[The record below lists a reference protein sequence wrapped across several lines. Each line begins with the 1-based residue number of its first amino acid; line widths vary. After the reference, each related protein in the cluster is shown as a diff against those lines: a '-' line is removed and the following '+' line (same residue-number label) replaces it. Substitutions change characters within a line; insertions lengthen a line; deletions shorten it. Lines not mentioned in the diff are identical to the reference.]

1 MQIKKHHWPYYTAI
15 LCCIL
20 LGSFLITLMFK
31 CSIGVPVLNYHQVNS
46 EENDMLSVPVEE
58 FEAQMAY
65 LEESGYTTITP
76 DQLRDFLTD
85 GTPLPE
91 KPVLIT
97 FDDGYKDNYTNA
109 FPILKKHHMT
119 ATIFL
124 VTDYIGRFEQWMDW
138 PDVQEMSEY
147 GIVMGSHTLSHEEL
161 AGMSSEEAHRQLA
174 DSKSVVEWRTLKWVE
189 YIAYPCGA
197 FTEDT
202 LKEATAAGYKGGF
215 TVNYDYVYPGDSPF
229 SLSRIPV
236 FGGHTHQLTRFKLR
250 LMLAPLVGAME
261 RTKVSLEKDG
271 YTTLAKLIITP

>member
-1 MQIKKHHWPYYTAI
+1 
-15 LCCIL
+15 
-20 LGSFLITLMFK
+20 
-31 CSIGVPVLNYHQVNS
+31 
-46 EENDMLSVPVEE
+46 
-58 FEAQMAY
+58 
-65 LEESGYTTITP
+65 
-76 DQLRDFLTD
+76 
-85 GTPLPE
+85 
-91 KPVLIT
+91 
-97 FDDGYKDNYTNA
+97 
-109 FPILKKHHMT
+109 MT

-147 GIVMGSHTLSHEEL
+147 GIVMGSHTLSHDEL

>member
-1 MQIKKHHWPYYTAI
+1 MQIKKHHWPYYTAV

-124 VTDYIGRFEQWMDW
+124 VTDYIGRFEQWMR
-138 PDVQEMSEY
+138 
-147 GIVMGSHTLSHEEL
+147 L
-161 AGMSSEEAHRQLA
+161 
-174 DSKSVVEWRTLKWVE
+174 
-189 YIAYPCGA
+189 
-197 FTEDT
+197 
-202 LKEATAAGYKGGF
+202 
-215 TVNYDYVYPGDSPF
+215 TVSWQ
-229 SLSRIPV
+229 I
-236 FGGHTHQLTRFKLR
+236 Q
-250 LMLAPLVGAME
+250 
-261 RTKVSLEKDG
+261 KVS
-271 YTTLAKLIITP
+271 